1 MKRRQNEAVVC
12 SDGFRMSVQANEAA
26 YCEPRINDAERYTA
40 AEVGFPSREEPL
52 LMRWAESPNKP
63 TGTVYG
69 WVPAQ
74 VIVNVIA
81 KHGGMVSG
89 ELPAGIAKLEVHNK
103 PSQEEPAT

>member
-12 SDGFRMSVQANEAA
+12 ADGFRMSVQAYEGA
-26 YCEPRINDAERYTA
+26 YCEPRINDAERYTE
-40 AEVGFPSREEPL
+40 AEVGFPSQEEPL
-52 LMRWAESPNKP
+52 LMQWAESPNRP
-63 TGTVYG
+63 TDTVYG

-89 ELPAGIAKLEVHNK
+89 ELPAGIARIEAQNKPFELEV
-103 PSQEEPAT
+103 